1 MKKLKFH
8 KQFNKPI
15 LEGRKTQT
23 ARIAL
28 NDLAVGDQVAAINS
42 EKHSPFAVLEI
53 TSIKNRMLGTF
64 GPADA
69 KREGCDS
76 FGQFVEVWKKIH
88 PRKGFVVAQLVY
100 VIQFRLVEPIGGGC
114 SND

>member
-53 TSIKNRMLGTF
+53 TSTVGNIWTCR
-64 GPADA
+64 
-69 KREGCDS
+69 
-76 FGQFVEVWKKIH
+76 
-88 PRKGFVVAQLVY
+88 RKAR
-100 VIQFRLVEPIGGGC
+100 RL
-114 SND
+114 